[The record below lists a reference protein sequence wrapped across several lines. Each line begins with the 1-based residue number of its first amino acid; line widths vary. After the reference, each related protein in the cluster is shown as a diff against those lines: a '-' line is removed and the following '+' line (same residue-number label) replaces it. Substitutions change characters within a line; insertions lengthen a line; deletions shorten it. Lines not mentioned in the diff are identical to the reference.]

1 MRNFRYFLAI
11 VTASFF
17 GHLAIAQGSAGAIA
31 PPSATS
37 ELRGWTDPALQHN
50 KLLQQ
55 QTGEGMYKLIGPYK
69 VVGSSLLFGQM
80 LKGDMFSAE
89 AKAYNIKL
97 GYDTYNQEVQFLSVQ
112 NAGQPL
118 VKEPGTLD
126 SFIIHRDTV
135 AGIQY
140 PMKFIYGSKLGAKD
154 KVYYLELFKGD
165 KYSLYKKYASE
176 LVFNTNNILQ
186 TELRQFDMNYEY
198 YYAETGY
205 AGLKKVKATTGGFIK
220 EFRKIKDLTGLIN
233 EGDFPVNPEG
243 CMRKGML
250 LLNAQ

>member
-1 MRNFRYFLAI
+1 MKGLRYLAT
-11 VTASFF
+11 TAVVSFF
-17 GHLAIAQGSAGAIA
+17 SFAVQAQGSAGAIA

-37 ELRGWTDPALQHN
+37 EMRGWTDPALQHN

-80 LKGDMFSAE
+80 LKGDMFSPE

-97 GYDTYNQEVQFLSVQ
+97 GYDTYNHEVLFLSVQ
-112 NAGQPL
+112 SAGQPL

-126 SFIIHRDTV
+126 SFIIHRDTA

-140 PMKFIYGSKLGAKD
+140 PMKFIYASKLGAKD
-154 KVYYLELFKGD
+154 KAYYLELFKGE
-165 KYSLYKKYASE
+165 KYSLYKKYTSE
-176 LVFNTNNILQ
+176 LGFNSNNILQ

-198 YYAETGY
+198 YYAEAGS
-205 AGLKKVKATTGGFIK
+205 AGLKKVKASAGGFIK
-220 EFRKIKDLTGLIN
+220 EFKKVKDLTGLIN
-233 EGDFPVNPEG
+233 EKDFPINPEG
-243 CMRKGML
+243 CMKTGML
-250 LLNAQ
+250 LLNTQ